1 MLSAF
6 LFGFFPSALF
16 FLLTHIPLRIYA
28 GGLHF
33 STRIRC
39 FIASLFIFAVVLYR
53 INHSSYDKIT
63 SFGTMTTVKANVHEH
78 GKSATESAS
87 GSAYYTFMVYFVD
100 DFGNLYGS
108 SLANLTVGNNNF
120 SWSAT

>member
-1 MLSAF
+1 MVFSNSNWVEDSHTSGSGYDEYHGSFFVASGMSTAHL
-6 LFGFFPSALF
+6 LGFK
-16 FLLTHIPLRIYA
+16 
-28 GGLHF
+28 
-33 STRIRC
+33 
-39 FIASLFIFAVVLYR
+39 YR